1 MSAGFEPEYMEDG
14 GDANRNRKI
23 QSECSFEE
31 ANFSWGCVEMTEK
44 EGPRLEASCGFSR
57 CESGM

>member
-1 MSAGFEPEYMEDG
+1 MEDG
-14 GDANRNRKI
+14 GDANKNRKI

>member
-1 MSAGFEPEYMEDG
+1 MEDG

-31 ANFSWGCVEMTEK
+31 ANFSWRCVEITGQ
-44 EGPRLEASCGFSR
+44 EGPRLEASCGISR
-57 CESGM
+57 CESEM